1 MDSVADQLIELIAS
15 DAGYSSALRFFVL
28 ED

>member
-1 MDSVADQLIELIAS
+1 MDSIANQLIELIAS
-15 DAGYSSALRFFVL
+15 YTGYSSVHGYFML

>member
-15 DAGYSSALRFFVL
+15 YAGYSSVHGYFMI

>member
-1 MDSVADQLIELIAS
+1 MDSVANQLIELIAS
-15 DAGYSSALRFFVL
+15 YAGYSSALGLFML

>member
-15 DAGYSSALRFFVL
+15 YTGYFSAHGYFMLK
-28 ED
+28 D

>member
-15 DAGYSSALRFFVL
+15 YAGYSSAHGYFVL

>member
-15 DAGYSSALRFFVL
+15 YAGYSSAHRYFML